1 MFRFKRCWLW
11 SKKTNFTCSPLVVL
25 QTVRHAVALIIVM
38 GEVISSSLIILLFK
52 SFFLFFILQLELR
65 VVHSTIESS
74 TLSSFRSNRTMYF
87 VAGTSPCLFT
97 VSPAFF
103 HTHYLLFFYFLL
115 CFFPY
120 LFTKKTKHTL
130 PVPNPTRLIIAS
142 TYQRALQSVALRR
155 QPARDCLCNAHH
167 RI

>member
-1 MFRFKRCWLW
+1 M
-11 SKKTNFTCSPLVVL
+11 VVL

-38 GEVISSSLIILLFK
+38 GEVNQLFSLIILLFNR
-52 SFFLFFILQLELR
+52 FLFFILQPELR

-97 VSPAFF
+97 VSPAFSL
-103 HTHYLLFFYFLL
+103 TLSSFFLTIPL
-115 CFFPY
+115 FFPY

-130 PVPNPTRLIIAS
+130 PVPNPTRLIISS